1 MQQFTLRFP
10 LCAAKKPFDINEPLT
25 GSIFDVPEYATFNYE
40 VAPGISFGQINNVT
54 GDNLKYKMYGPV
66 EITKQ
71 TIFQYGPLHVDFSD
85 SERLPGSFRRSQFHP
100 EHGITDGIRQ
110 HNVFVGNGCRGTEGG
125 FFVCGGTGNYVK
137 WSLYPRQ
144 LNSNFHV
151 QSQFK
156 FNKSLHETGISFFA
170 MEWRGDC

>member
-1 MQQFTLRFP
+1 ML
-10 LCAAKKPFDINEPLT
+10 L
-25 GSIFDVPEYATFNYE
+25 
-40 VAPGISFGQINNVT
+40 
-54 GDNLKYKMYGPV
+54 GDNLKYKKKRVLVENVWPIMF

-71 TIFQYGPLHVDFSD
+71 TIFQYGPLHADFSD

-100 EHGITDGIRQ
+100 EHGITNGIRQ

-144 LNSNFHV
+144 LNSNFYWHNL
-151 QSQFK
+151 K
-156 FNKSLHETGISFFA
+156 YKMFNLSLNSINPFMKLGFLFCYG
-170 MEWRGDC
+170 MERRLLK